1 MTAALLPARA
11 LFHLQLTLF
20 FCISWLKFQLLNNLN
35 LLMSHDG
42 NEKKCF
48 KLTYHLLKNLASL
61 TCGEVSQRSTCSS
74 ASQLLRLHKN
84 HAVARQSHFFFLWE
98 PCQQF
103 SNWTTE
109 SKIKLDVMT
118 DSRVLLGRR
127 DRRVS
132 GMYCM
137 FNVAIKRQRLYP
149 GYFLLDFCAVGRNKS
164 AKNQTK

>member
-1 MTAALLPARA
+1 MTQIPTLEQPEFVDVARWEWEEMSQA
-11 LFHLQLTLF
+11 DLSSSQKLGLFDVWRGQPEINLF
-20 FCISWLKFQLLNNLN
+20 FC
-35 LLMSHDG
+35 
-42 NEKKCF
+42 
-48 KLTYHLLKNLASL
+48 LATSKAAQKSR
-61 TCGEVSQRSTCSS
+61 CGQTIP
-74 ASQLLRLHKN
+74 
-84 HAVARQSHFFFLWE
+84 FFFLWE